1 MTDAFAAI
9 RSALADEA
17 AAGFVHAGPRQD
29 PGIHYLLANRDGYTA
44 TETNTA
50 GLDTALDGDVAGL
63 ETPLDGDNTD
73 FEMSLDLTAGNALDG
88 RSTAPWAVAVV
99 SDDILVVSP
108 ADADQPA
115 ATLAERLSTTLP
127 DDETLLA
134 PASIP
139 HDAALYIE
147 RAGFELASSDAIGL
161 ARERKGAVARAR
173 IETAQR
179 AAVAGLHHAGEVL
192 VDATATTDG
201 LQTAD
206 GPLTTARL
214 RREIDA
220 AIVAAGA
227 RPAGATSITSTES
240 DRPIRPG
247 DALVV
252 RLAPRG
258 PGGYRGYLA
267 RTLVPDT
274 DGGWE
279 RRAHVAVESA
289 LRSAAT
295 MLTADAASV
304 RAVEVELAAEAGS
317 FGFEREA
324 TATVGGVG
332 LTVGERPVRPAHE
345 VAAGAVVALE
355 ACVPAPDGREVVLAD
370 LLAVETDGVE
380 WLSRPSHTLD
390 PVALT
395 ERSDLSTA

>member
-1 MTDAFAAI
+1 MTEALAAI
-9 RSALADEA
+9 RSALESEEA
-17 AAGFVHAGPRQD
+17 AGLVHAGPRPD
-29 PGIHYLLANRDGYTA
+29 PGIHYLLASRDDHTA
-44 TETNTA
+44 PDV
-50 GLDTALDGDVAGL
+50 DTADLEIPLDAAGGS
-63 ETPLDGDNTD
+63 PLDGQAND
-73 FEMSLDLTAGNALDG
+73 
-88 RSTAPWAVAVV
+88 PWAVAVV
-99 SDDILVVSP
+99 PDDVLVVSP
-108 ADADQPA
+108 ADADRPA
-115 ATLAERLSTTLP
+115 ATLAKRLSTALP
-127 DDETLLA
+127 DGETLLA

-139 HDAALYIE
+139 HDAALYVE
-147 RAGFELASSDAIGL
+147 RAGFELASTDAIDL

-179 AAVAGLHHAGEVL
+179 AAVAGLRRAGEVL
-192 VDATATTDG
+192 VDATATADG

-206 GPLTTARL
+206 GPLTTDRL

-220 AIVAAGA
+220 VIVAAGA
-227 RPAGATSITSTES
+227 RPAGATSVTGAKPE
-240 DRPIRPG
+240 RPIQSG

-258 PGGYRGYLA
+258 PGSYRGYLA

-295 MLTADAASV
+295 MLTADAAAV
-304 RAVEVELAAEAGS
+304 REVEVELAAEAGS

-324 TATVGGVG
+324 TASVGGVG

-345 VAAGAVVALE
+345 VTAGAVVALE

-370 LLAVETDGVE
+370 LLTIDGDDVE
-380 WLSRPSHTLD
+380 WLSRPSRTLD

-395 ERSDLSTA
+395 ERSDPPTA